1 MFGGDCT
8 FLPSNLWILAFTLIT
23 VSKGLTLSSNVLPVS
38 VTIDISIGACWS
50 KTEEWSV
57 ITMYNIIQGIQA
69 FLLSNIHLSKLIN
82 LFTLF
87 KRCIRY
93 TN

>member
-38 VTIDISIGACWS
+38 VTIDISIGACWTE
-50 KTEEWSV
+50 TEEWSV
-57 ITMYNIIQGIQA
+57 ITMYNIIQA